1 MFDDK
6 TIAFTTGDF
15 RRYGKSQDPES
26 LFGKILL
33 INIETKQYEF
43 FYQLGIEILRTF
55 KN

>member
-26 LFGKILL
+26 LLKILL

-43 FYQLGIEILRTF
+43 LSTGHRNPARTF